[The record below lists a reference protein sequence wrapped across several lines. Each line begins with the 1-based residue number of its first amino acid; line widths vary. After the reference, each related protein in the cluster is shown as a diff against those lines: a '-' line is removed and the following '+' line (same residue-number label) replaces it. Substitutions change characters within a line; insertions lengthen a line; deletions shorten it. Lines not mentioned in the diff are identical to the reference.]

1 MAMSA
6 KAARVGRSSGPGV
19 PEQCSK
25 TCQTSWLSRAS
36 SWETLA
42 FGPVRAGDGGAV
54 QLRVGSCLALE
65 KAREIAEWG
74 AGILWA
80 RSTLVSVLFGLWSPI
95 GPVLDEMGP
104 VGLCEVGLAGRAVG
118 AGRDRIYSWMRC
130 GDHDLPASWAAA
142 GLGAPFLPKRRVGAS
157 GATLFGC
164 RALPAGGSPEHGSG
178 GVALSSPSAAVCKLR
193 ALLSRQKGF
202 ID

>member
-1 MAMSA
+1 M
-6 KAARVGRSSGPGV
+6 
-19 PEQCSK
+19 
-25 TCQTSWLSRAS
+25 
-36 SWETLA
+36 
-42 FGPVRAGDGGAV
+42 
-54 QLRVGSCLALE
+54 
-65 KAREIAEWG
+65 
-74 AGILWA
+74 
-80 RSTLVSVLFGLWSPI
+80 SVLFGLWSPI

-142 GLGAPFLPKRRVGAS
+142 GVGAPFLPKRRVGAS

-193 ALLSRQKGF
+193 ALLSREKGF